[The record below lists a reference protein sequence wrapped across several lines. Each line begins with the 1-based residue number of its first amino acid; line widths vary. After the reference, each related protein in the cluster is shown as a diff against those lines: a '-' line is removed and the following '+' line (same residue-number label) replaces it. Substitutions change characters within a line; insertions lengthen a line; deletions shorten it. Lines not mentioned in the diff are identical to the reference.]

1 MHIDDAD
8 MDNENENNIS
18 GTNHSNA
25 QDGNVA
31 NSAIDNFSYNVD
43 FEINNSSIDLDTY
56 SSGFT
61 GLMRINRL
69 IFLAEHCPTIRIDAL
84 KLAIN
89 FVLETYNTQLYISIH
104 KQLTEAY
111 IKIDNFND
119 RNQQIS
125 PIIPYDSKWVEQ
137 TSKKAAL
144 KLEKLDSD
152 LKSAKSLSIKDCIR
166 RGQDEL
172 ADHFLDMGD
181 LTNSLKCY
189 SRSRDYCSSSKHIV
203 NLCLNVIKV
212 SIYLKNWSYVLSY
225 VNKVES
231 TVDSSDSSK
240 LSQNQNH
247 EDMAVICKVKASA
260 GLAELNCKRYKS
272 AAKYFLSTNFEHFN
286 FTDII
291 TLNNVAVYG
300 CLCALATYDR
310 RELKQFVIQSSTFK
324 SFLELEPQVRD
335 ILFKFNESKYAICLK
350 LMDQIKE
357 HLLLDMYL
365 SPHVNTLYSLI
376 RHKAL
381 KQYFSPYKS
390 ADLNKMAVAFNTN
403 TSALEEELIH
413 LILEGQIQARIDSQN
428 KILYAKDVDQRSFT
442 FEKSIEMGNEYQK
455 RTKAIILRSLIMK
468 HNITV
473 KSQNQPHPNEP
484 SSQLSNR

>member
-1 MHIDDAD
+1 MHTIDDTD
-8 MDNENENNIS
+8 MDNDNDTSINLTSGNPNASIGENL
-18 GTNHSNA
+18 
-25 QDGNVA
+25 
-31 NSAIDNFSYNVD
+31 SYNVD

-56 SSGFT
+56 CAGFT
-61 GLMRINRL
+61 GLMRIHRL
-69 IFLAEHCPTIRIDAL
+69 VFLAEHCPPIRVDAL
-84 KLAIN
+84 KLAITHL
-89 FVLETYNTQLYISIH
+89 LETYNTQLYTSIH
-104 KQLTEAY
+104 KQLTDAY
-111 IKIDNFND
+111 NKANGTH
-119 RNQQIS
+119 QQMMAF
-125 PIIPYDSKWVEQ
+125 DTAWVEQ

-166 RGQDEL
+166 RGQEEL

-181 LTNSLKCY
+181 LTNALKCY

-212 SIYLKNWSYVLSY
+212 SVYLKNWSYVLSY

-231 TVDSSDSSK
+231 TVESTDNK
-240 LSQNQNH
+240 
-247 EDMAVICKVKASA
+247 EDAAVIGKVKSAA

-272 AAKYFLSTNFEHFN
+272 AAKYFLSTSFEHFN
-286 FTDII
+286 FSDII
-291 TLNNVAVYG
+291 TANNVAVYG

-310 RELKQFVIQSSTFK
+310 RELKAHVIQSSSFK
-324 SFLELEPQVRD
+324 SFLELEPQIRE

-350 LMDQIKE
+350 LMDQMKD

-390 ADLNKMAVAFNTN
+390 ADLGKMSVAFNT
-403 TSALEEELIH
+403 TTAAIEEELIQM
-413 LILEGQIQARIDSQN
+413 ILDGQIQARIDSQN

-442 FEKSIEMGNEYQK
+442 FENSIEMGREYQR

-468 HNITV
+468 YNITV
-473 KSQNQPHPNEP
+473 KSQNQGHSQSE
-484 SSQLSNR
+484 SSHQMGNR